1 MYSICLNHAL
11 SGYLGYF
18 QFFPVTSHAVCAHLS
33 FYGHYKIAFKKSR
46 YGLQQCMKRKSLHI
60 FTETQQSL
68 LIFVN
73 LAGKKKSLRHFV
85 CYIYLQLSYFN
96 IFDIFI
102 CLLISVFLPLLEFP
116 SLFLSAWQDPS
127 ETSWGRIGH
136 MSFYADLIHNCWS
149 LRCYA
154 LQCVWLFFFFSRVCV
169 WNKCEFFSDDIIFR
183 LIFKCSLPSGIV
195 SGILTFS
202 ISFVLNGFILNGCC
216 FICI

>member
-102 CLLISVFLPLLEFP
+102 CLLITSFCLYLNFLPYFSLLDKTPLRHLEAELDTCP
-116 SLFLSAWQDPS
+116 STLTLFITVGACDAMHCNVY
-127 ETSWGRIGH
+127 G
-136 MSFYADLIHNCWS
+136 
-149 LRCYA
+149 
-154 LQCVWLFFFFSRVCV
+154 FFFFLMCLCL
-169 WNKCEFFSDDIIFR
+169 K
-183 LIFKCSLPSGIV
+183 
-195 SGILTFS
+195 
-202 ISFVLNGFILNGCC
+202 
-216 FICI
+216 